1 MEQSKRKS
9 IARSNSP
16 ERGRKSL
23 IPIVM
28 QKLRRCHKS
37 KTMWW
42 SLIIVILGVVAD
54 NLTYFHDT
62 LGDAYYGLILM
73 GIGIITAILRWN
85 TTKPLED
92 M

>member
-1 MEQSKRKS
+1 
-9 IARSNSP
+9 
-16 ERGRKSL
+16 
-23 IPIVM
+23 M

-54 NLTYFHDT
+54 NLTYFHDQ
-62 LGDAYYGLILM
+62 LGDAYYGTILM
-73 GIGIITAILRWN
+73 AIGIITGILRWN
-85 TTKPLED
+85 TSKPLED

>member
-1 MEQSKRKS
+1 MLIRKLK
-9 IARSNSP
+9 A
-16 ERGRKSL
+16 L
-23 IPIVM
+23 
-28 QKLRRCHKS
+28 HKS

-42 SLIIVILGVVAD
+42 SLIVAILGVISE
-54 NLTYFHDT
+54 NLSYFHDD
-62 LGDAYYGLILM
+62 LGDRTYGLILM